1 MTRTVLIAY
10 YAATLVFLLLDYGA
24 GLNVRVAF
32 LEPFPLWRAAYYGV
46 CFLCLTLVVW
56 QPGWS
61 VIVGAFESLVT
72 LCALII
78 SFGMRAMLVTD
89 SMLETGTGFVT
100 MPEIVNFV
108 MSGGIAYVVW
118 TRGMRELTGGKSSQ
132 NFGS

>member
-1 MTRTVLIAY
+1 MTRSVLIAY
-10 YAATLVFLLLDYGA
+10 YAATLLFLALDYRG

-32 LEPFPLWRAAYYGV
+32 LEPFPAWRAAYYGV
-46 CFLCLTLVVW
+46 CFLCLALVVW

-78 SFGMRAMLVTD
+78 SFGMRAILVTD
-89 SMLETGTGFVT
+89 AMLESGRGFVT

-108 MSGGIAYVVW
+108 ISGGVAWLVW
-118 TRGMRELTGGKSSQ
+118 TRGMREIARTGTRSGL
-132 NFGS
+132 